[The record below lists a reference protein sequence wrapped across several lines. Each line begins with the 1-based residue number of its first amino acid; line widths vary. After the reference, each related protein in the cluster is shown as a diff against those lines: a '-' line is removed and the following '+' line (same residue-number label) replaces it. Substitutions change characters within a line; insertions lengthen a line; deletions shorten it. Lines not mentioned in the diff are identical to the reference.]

1 MAWLPPPEFAV
12 GAEPELKPP
21 ELEPEFVE
29 LEEPDPVELEPE
41 PVELEPVE
49 PELVEPELVEPELA
63 EELDEPDEVAPELL
77 DVLVLCVEPGRARAS
92 APAVTTLAMVTA
104 VVVDR
109 TLARP
114 RSLAA
119 WALRI
124 PSSRRALLISLIL
137 RSRTRKSLH
146 EPSGSAMSRAGS
158 SPSCGPRLSRQHE
171 GQLKERLTSADRA
184 WMPLRSR

>member
-1 MAWLPPPEFAV
+1 MAWLPPELEI
-12 GAEPELKPP
+12 GEEPELKPP

-29 LEEPDPVELEPE
+29 LEPVEPE

-49 PELVEPELVEPELA
+49 PELVEPELVPDEFEPELDA
-63 EELDEPDEVAPELL
+63 EDPELADEEFDAVEPELL
-77 DVLVLCVEPGRARAS
+77 DALVLCVDPGRARAR

-119 WALRI
+119 LASRI
-124 PSSRRALLISLIL
+124 PLSRRALLMSFIM
-137 RSRTRKSLH
+137 RSRFR
-146 EPSGSAMSRAGS
+146 
-158 SPSCGPRLSRQHE
+158 
-171 GQLKERLTSADRA
+171 
-184 WMPLRSR
+184 

>member
-1 MAWLPPPEFAV
+1 M
-12 GAEPELKPP
+12 
-21 ELEPEFVE
+21 
-29 LEEPDPVELEPE
+29 
-41 PVELEPVE
+41 
-49 PELVEPELVEPELA
+49 
-63 EELDEPDEVAPELL
+63 APELL

-119 WALRI
+119 TGPRRI
-124 PSSRRALLISLIL
+124 PLSRRALLMSLIL

-146 EPSGSAMSRAGS
+146 EPSGLSYELGWLLSLVRAEAI
-158 SPSCGPRLSRQHE
+158 PA
-171 GQLKERLTSADRA
+171 T
-184 WMPLRSR
+184 